1 MANTVFERLGYN
13 FDSINFE
20 GADQLTDGA
29 KKNLGIQK
37 NNLYTWQYD
46 QIARGDTARTN
57 YFRNPTANLYIK
69 LL

>member
-29 KKNLGIQK
+29 KKI
-37 NNLYTWQYD
+37 
-46 QIARGDTARTN
+46 
-57 YFRNPTANLYIK
+57 
-69 LL
+69 